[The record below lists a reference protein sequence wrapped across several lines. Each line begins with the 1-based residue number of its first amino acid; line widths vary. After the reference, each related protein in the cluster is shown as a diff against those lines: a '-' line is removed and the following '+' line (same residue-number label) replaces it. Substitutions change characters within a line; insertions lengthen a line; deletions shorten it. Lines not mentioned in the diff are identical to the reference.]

1 MPEADDH
8 EVLGREIYV
17 GDEYKA
23 FGAVTAEDARGMAER
38 LSGLSGGG
46 LEAKVVPVGRAWR
59 DLADLLTERRCER
72 VADLGV
78 DQAVALAEQLR
89 VVPPGGSWLS
99 G

>member
-1 MPEADDH
+1 MPAEREDDVLSR
-8 EVLGREIYV
+8 EVYV
-17 GDEYKA
+17 GDAYKK
-23 FGAVTAEDARGMAER
+23 FGEVTADDARGLAER

-59 DLADLLTERRCER
+59 ELADLLTKSGATR
-72 VADLGV
+72 VADLGA
-78 DQAVALAEQLR
+78 DRAAELAEGLR